1 MMDAFA
7 LWLTGLPASGK
18 TTLAN
23 LLAEELKQRDLQVQV
38 LDSDKLR
45 EILTPEPTY
54 SSEERDWFYETLA
67 YIGKLLVQN
76 GINTIFAATAHRQM
90 YRQRA
95 REYLPQLIEI
105 YIHCP
110 IETCMERD
118 QKGIYEKALESKSM
132 HVPGVQELY
141 EEPKAPA
148 IIVDTDELSPLE
160 GVQKILAHLEHF
172 GRINDGS
179 ELISNGR

>member
-1 MMDAFA
+1 MDAFA

-23 LLAEELKQRDLQVQV
+23 LLAEELDRRGLRVQV
-38 LDSDKLR
+38 LDSDKMR
-45 EILTPEPTY
+45 KILTPEPTY
-54 SSEERDWFYETLA
+54 SAEERDWFYETLA

-76 GINTIFAATAHRQM
+76 GVNTIIAATAHRLE

-95 REYLPQLIEI
+95 REYLPEYIEVYVRCSI
-105 YIHCP
+105 D
-110 IETCMERD
+110 TCMERD
-118 QKGIYEKALESKSM
+118 QKGIYKKALGSKDM

-148 IIVDTDELSPLE
+148 IIVDNEESSPLE
-160 GVQKILAHLEHF
+160 CVQKILAHLEHF
-172 GRINDGS
+172 GRIQNESG
-179 ELISNGR
+179 LLSNNE

>member
-1 MMDAFA
+1 MDAFA

-23 LLAEELKQRDLQVQV
+23 LLAEDLNRRNLRVQV
-38 LDSDKLR
+38 LDSDQVRKF
-45 EILTPEPTY
+45 LTPDPTY
-54 SSEERDWFYETLA
+54 SAEEREWFYETLA

-76 GINTIFAATAHRQM
+76 GVNIIIAATAHRM
-90 YRQRA
+90 EYRQRA
-95 REYLPQLIEI
+95 REYLPQYIEV
-105 YIHCP
+105 YVRCS

-118 QKGIYEKALESKSM
+118 QKGIYKKALGAKDM

-148 IIVDTDELSPLE
+148 LIVDTEDHSPLQ
-160 GVQKILAHLEHF
+160 GVQKILARLDDFGHL
-172 GRINDGS
+172 
-179 ELISNGR
+179 

>member
-1 MMDAFA
+1 MDTFA

-23 LLAEELKQRDLQVQV
+23 LLAEELNRRDMPVEV
-38 LDSDKLR
+38 LDSDKVR
-45 EILTPEPTY
+45 KVLTPDPTY
-54 SSEERDWFYETLA
+54 SAEERDWFYKTLA

-76 GINTIFAATAHRQM
+76 GVNTIIAATAHRLV

-95 REYLPQLIEI
+95 REYLPKLIEVYVRCSI
-105 YIHCP
+105 D
-110 IETCMERD
+110 TCIERD
-118 QKGIYEKALESKSM
+118 QKGIYKKALGSKDM

-148 IIVDTDELSPLE
+148 LIVDTEEMSPLE
-160 GVQKILAHLEHF
+160 GVQKILARLEHF
-172 GRINDGS
+172 GRIP
-179 ELISNGR
+179 E

>member
-1 MMDAFA
+1 MDAFA

-23 LLAEELKQRDLQVQV
+23 LLAEELNRRDMQVQV
-38 LDSDKLR
+38 LDSDKVR
-45 EILTPEPTY
+45 EVLTPDPSY
-54 SSEERDWFYETLA
+54 SAEERDWFYETLA
-67 YIGKLLVQN
+67 FLGQLLVQN
-76 GINTIFAATAHRQM
+76 GVITIIAATAHRQV
-90 YRQRA
+90 YRLRA
-95 REYLPQLIEI
+95 REYLPRLIEV
-105 YIHCP
+105 YVRCP
-110 IETCMERD
+110 VKVCMERD
-118 QKGIYEKALESKSM
+118 QKGIYEKALKSKSM

-172 GRINDGS
+172 GRIP
-179 ELISNGR
+179 E